1 MSALGNYVHYTWSG
15 YTIAGTYHNEA
26 HWKGP
31 KKQLTQSIN
40 DYDEDGKP
48 FQEFQNYISKKAQSI
63 QKYNIAELEETYNT
77 QRLEQFK
84 AFQDLA
90 QQKPESFLQLMKMVV
105 ETADIGINP
114 DELAP
119 LLVLD
124 ESNQSVAPKYKE
136 ALGESKEVKKIRQLA
151 KGTDKSFSYLN
162 TVWNACKIARVI
174 VDNSPSK
181 AILDSKLRKLET
193 WVQNT
198 EKRLE
203 ALNKEENKINKF
215 GYGYVK
221 SQSKTAKETGKLRAT
236 LPRKAARAVLSRIID
251 IAAAADFSSRLKALQ
266 GAFTEVMGA
275 SLRPMVR
282 RLVVEEIGDIFG
294 SLKSRPGTSNQA
306 GVDIYLDKFEM
317 NRLLKEERKKN
328 KAEQFQIFTEDKA
341 GRATFKTDYE
351 TKNKK
356 DFVLEWE
363 GTEMGV
369 SAKSY
374 NLDVTEIYDSVTK
387 NKIPSYIGLQSGTSL
402 LIYLLNFEQNQSR
415 LGTHFLNIF
424 AYHGDP
430 NTKEKVDEGAE
441 YTKLRQIA
449 EDSLMVAMLYNG
461 LTGDLS
467 GKTSDTFADIL
478 MIEDKSKSLAPG
490 VYRVKFYNVSTI
502 VSNVLNNIETYRDK
516 IHISPNLNTLRLNN
530 IWSDSPKKRITQLLL
545 DARAKKFTVGINIKN
560 LKDFRES

>member
-15 YTIAGTYHNEA
+15 YTAAGTYHDES
-26 HWKGP
+26 HWKGA
-31 KKQLTQSIN
+31 KKQSNQTIS
-40 DYDEDGKP
+40 DYSEDGKP
-48 FQEFQNYISKKAQSI
+48 FLQFQNYISKKAQFK
-63 QKYNIAELEETYNT
+63 KYNIAELEKAYNT

-84 AFQDLA
+84 AFQELS
-90 QQKPESFLQLMKMVV
+90 QQKPESFLQLMKIVV
-105 ETADIGINP
+105 ETADIGMNP
-114 DELAP
+114 SELAP

-124 ESNQSVAPKYKE
+124 KSNQSIAPKYKE

-162 TVWNACKIARVI
+162 TVWNACKIARTI
-174 VDNSPSK
+174 VDHSPSK
-181 AILDSKLRKLET
+181 SVLDSKLYKLEV
-193 WVQNT
+193 WIQNT
-198 EKRLE
+198 EKRLA

-221 SQSKTAKETGKLRAT
+221 SQSKGAKEAGKLRAT

-251 IAAAADFSSRLKALQ
+251 IASAADFSSRLKALQ

-282 RLVVEEIGDIFG
+282 RLAVEEIGDIFG
-294 SLKSRPGTSNQA
+294 SSKSRPGTSNQA
-306 GVDIYLDKFEM
+306 GVDIYFDQIEM
-317 NRLLKEERKKN
+317 NKLLEEERKKN

-341 GRATFKTDYE
+341 GRATFKVDYE

-374 NLDVTEIYDSVTK
+374 NLDVTEIYDSASRK
-387 NKIPSYIGLQSGTSL
+387 KIPSYIGLQSGTSL

-430 NTKEKVDEGAE
+430 NTKEKVSEGTE
-441 YTKLRQIA
+441 YTKLKQIA
-449 EDSLMVAMLYNG
+449 EDSLMIAMLYNG

-502 VSNVLNNIETYRDK
+502 VSNVLNNIETYRNK
-516 IHISPNLNTLRLNN
+516 IHVSPNLNTLRLNN
-530 IWSDSPKKRITQLLL
+530 PWSDSPKKRITQLLL
-545 DARAKKFTVGINIKN
+545 DARTKKFTVGINIKN
-560 LKDFRES
+560 LKDFREP